1 MKAITRVSSACLKSF
16 ATGVSVALTFFAA
29 VPARA
34 DQWTVLL
41 TPASAST
48 QNYNGALSIFVTTT
62 QPVSNPANCPS
73 ADGYITTDPVIA
85 KETLA
90 IALTAIAGGHQIQV
104 YVSSSQC
111 AQNRPM
117 ILDFQVVP

>member
-1 MKAITRVSSACLKSF
+1 MKIRASMGVLVVILSGALAAPAC
-16 ATGVSVALTFFAA
+16 G
-29 VPARA
+29 
-34 DQWTVLL
+34 DQWTALL
-41 TPASAST
+41 TPTSAST
-48 QNYNGALSIFVTTT
+48 QNYNGTLSIFVTTA
-62 QPVSNPANCPS
+62 QAISNPANCPS
-73 ADGYITTDPVIA
+73 ADGYITTDSVIA

-90 IALTAIAGGHQIQV
+90 IALTVIAGGHPVQV